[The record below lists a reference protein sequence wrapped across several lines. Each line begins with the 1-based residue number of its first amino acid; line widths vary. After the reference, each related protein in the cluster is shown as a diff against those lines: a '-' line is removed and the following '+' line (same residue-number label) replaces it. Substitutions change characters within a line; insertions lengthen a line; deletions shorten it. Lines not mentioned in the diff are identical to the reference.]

1 MELTGKQPLHF
12 TDFTVHSGRSSA
24 VPYCLLRKLTPM
36 RTIYFRSKLNLSKL
50 MKQQGISLLEKHL
63 NSSRSRRA
71 LIGDTKKKITN
82 GRSSLDS
89 SNSSSA
95 RDRSYLSTVRQEM
108 ARQKQRIGDALT
120 RLTDRDS
127 NISSSL
133 SKKRLKAVIKLHIPK

>member
-1 MELTGKQPLHF
+1 
-12 TDFTVHSGRSSA
+12 
-24 VPYCLLRKLTPM
+24 
-36 RTIYFRSKLNLSKL
+36 

>member
-1 MELTGKQPLHF
+1 
-12 TDFTVHSGRSSA
+12 
-24 VPYCLLRKLTPM
+24 
-36 RTIYFRSKLNLSKL
+36 

-63 NSSRSRRA
+63 NSSRSRCA
-71 LIGDTKKKITN
+71 HIGDTKKKITN
-82 GRSSLDS
+82 GRSSLD
-89 SNSSSA
+89 SSSA

-133 SKKRLKAVIKLHIPK
+133 SKKRLKAVIKLLIQSRDSRRE